1 MVDLR
6 QYRTPSN
13 LRSSKPLSQSLQQ
26 RRRGM
31 PVGLLN
37 VVSQRVDEDDEVR
50 GFELQS
56 MEIRAPTALLVD
68 HVRDNAMGLISV
80 LGLVEPMT
88 ELHCHIS
95 RRVLSLT
102 RRYRKKGPVDRI
114 KPVSRTVVTQ
124 NIAAI
129 PARAARD
136 GEQLNL
142 CLHWRVIDQG
152 WN

>member
-1 MVDLR
+1 MEEGR
-6 QYRTPSN
+6 H
-13 LRSSKPLSQSLQQ
+13 
-26 RRRGM
+26 GM

-37 VVSQRVDEDDEVR
+37 AVSQRVDEDDDVG

-56 MEIRAPTALLVD
+56 MEISAPTALLVD
-68 HVRDNAMGLISV
+68 QVRDNAMGLISV

-88 ELHCHIS
+88 ELPCHIS

-102 RRYRKKGPVDRI
+102 RRCRKKGPVDRI

-129 PARAARD
+129 RARVGRD
-136 GEQLNL
+136 GDELNL

-152 WN
+152 LNLGDAFGVQR